1 MFFLIPLRASQG
13 FVNSVFRLAQVSLS
27 SRSTVVS
34 VAEPKVDVRKDQFNT
49 LLSMLQVSRFMVRAS
64 GKLKNLAPLANVKCG
79 AKLHIAV
86 DTDTHEITTHEL
98 VKSTQ
103 WSKR

>member
-1 MFFLIPLRASQG
+1 
-13 FVNSVFRLAQVSLS
+13 
-27 SRSTVVS
+27 
-34 VAEPKVDVRKDQFNT
+34 
-49 LLSMLQVSRFMVRAS
+49 MLQVSRFMVRAS
-64 GKLKNLAPLANVKCG
+64 GKLKNLAPLANVKCVV
-79 AKLHIAV
+79 KLHIAV